1 MESEEL
7 ITLIEQAFPSHP
19 VPKITFRQRT
29 LSDQG
34 MSRDISEEEWENVG
48 RVDRDVPWT
57 SFSDDDLLACKEGI
71 SHLAVAEFAYYLG
84 ALLRFAVRHLNASTL
99 TPEGSLVS
107 SIMFHLTDRPEER
120 VRDYV
125 HSRWEALD
133 HVQTGVVRRFLKHVA
148 SHSGPYGHDANQALF
163 YYWARAKQPN

>member
-48 RVDRDVPWT
+48 RVDRDDAQLRQVAVGRYAGRLPEHA
-57 SFSDDDLLACKEGI
+57 SEVKGGQDGDRGKRVEGNCLVQV
-71 SHLAVAEFAYYLG
+71 HLHV
-84 ALLRFAVRHLNASTL
+84 V
-99 TPEGSLVS
+99 
-107 SIMFHLTDRPEER
+107 
-120 VRDYV
+120 V
-125 HSRWEALD
+125 H
-133 HVQTGVVRRFLKHVA
+133 
-148 SHSGPYGHDANQALF
+148 
-163 YYWARAKQPN
+163 